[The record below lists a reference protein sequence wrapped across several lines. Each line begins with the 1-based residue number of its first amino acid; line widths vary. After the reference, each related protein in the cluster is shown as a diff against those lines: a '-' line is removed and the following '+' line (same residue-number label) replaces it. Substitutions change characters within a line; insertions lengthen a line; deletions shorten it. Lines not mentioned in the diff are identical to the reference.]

1 MRRSM
6 PRPPA
11 TPPPGLGRLDLLRAA
26 LRASAAT
33 SDAALAVQFF
43 RARPAGAGF
52 LTADEAQ
59 AAVADYDDN
68 RPGWRRALLEEAA
81 CVCTQGLPV
90 YAGMAPPLGDLDW
103 SVLPMDVDR
112 KSVVLG
118 KRVSVRVDLG
128 GRRDIKKK

>member
-1 MRRSM
+1 MKLALDYLSGFGRSMRRSM

-52 LTADEAQ
+52 LTAAEAQ
-59 AAVADYDDN
+59 AAVAAYDD
-68 RPGWRRALLEEAA
+68 RSEERRVGEE
-81 CVCTQGLPV
+81 CVRTCRSR
-90 YAGMAPPLGDLDW
+90 W
-103 SVLPMDVDR
+103 SPYH
-112 KSVVLG
+112 
-118 KRVSVRVDLG
+118 
-128 GRRDIKKK
+128 

>member
-11 TPPPGLGRLDLLRAA
+11 TPPPCLGRLDLLRAA

-90 YAGMAPPLGDLDW
+90 YAGMAPPLGGLDR
-103 SVLPMDVDR
+103 SEEHTSELPAIMRITYAVFC
-112 KSVVLG
+112 L
-118 KRVSVRVDLG
+118 
-128 GRRDIKKK
+128 KK

>member
-90 YAGMAPPLGDLDW
+90 YAGMAP
-103 SVLPMDVDR
+103 DR
-112 KSVVLG
+112 KSVVEG
-118 KRVSVRVDLG
+118 KSVSVRVDIG
-128 GRRDIKKK
+128 GRRIIKKKKKRS

>member
-68 RPGWRRALLEEAA
+68 RTGWRRALLEEAA
-81 CVCTQGLPV
+81 CACTQGHPV
-90 YAGMAPPLGDLDW
+90 YAWMARPFAHLDW
-103 SVLPMDVDR
+103 SVLPLAVHHDR
-112 KSVVLG
+112 LPRFPPHLYG
-118 KRVSVRVDLG
+118 FLPPP
-128 GRRDIKKK
+128 

>member
-1 MRRSM
+1 MFMWLSRRCIRVSLDYQIGFGRAWSLSM

-11 TPPPGLGRLDLLRAA
+11 LPPPCLARLELLRAP

-52 LTADEAQ
+52 LAADEAQ

-81 CVCTQGLPV
+81 CVCTPI
-90 YAGMAPPLGDLDW
+90 
-103 SVLPMDVDR
+103 
-112 KSVVLG
+112 
-118 KRVSVRVDLG
+118 
-128 GRRDIKKK
+128 GRAHV